1 MVGNAATWLLHVG
14 ALKLEADLVIRWENG
29 RHGVVTGRAHSSAV
43 LNNNE
48 EKSMHISGAKL
59 GALALVATL
68 AACGGNDDNRY
79 PTLSGDKPLVIGH
92 RGASGYLPEH
102 TLESYKRAIELGA
115 DFIEPDLV
123 ATKDGVLI
131 ARHEPNITSTTDVST
146 RAEFAG
152 RKTKKMVD
160 GVEEEG
166 WFASDFTLAEIK
178 TLRAIQPMADRDQ
191 SHNGKYQ
198 IPTLDEVLDLAKSEG
213 TKANRTV
220 GVYPETKHPTYHVNL
235 GLQLEDRLLATLAK
249 YGYTTKTSP
258 VIVQSF
264 EVSNLKYLRTK
275 TQIRLVQLV
284 DANDVNPNGSMD
296 LTAPYDKPY
305 DFAVAGDAR
314 TFASLLTPA
323 GLKEVKT
330 YADGIGPWKPY
341 LIPSKQVD
349 ANNDGKADDLNGDGV
364 IDDRDRVMMAP
375 TNVVKDAHAA
385 GLVVHPYTFRNEAK
399 RLASNF
405 KGDPK
410 AEYKLFYDLGVD
422 GVFSDFPDTAKAARD
437 N

>member
-1 MVGNAATWLLHVG
+1 MPMTP
-14 ALKLEADLVIRWENG
+14 LKW
-29 RHGVVTGRAHSSAV
+29 T
-43 LNNNE
+43 
-48 EKSMHISGAKL
+48 
-59 GALALVATL
+59 ALAVAALL
-68 AACGGNDDNRY
+68 AACGGNDDNPY
-79 PTLSGDKPLVIGH
+79 PTLNGEKPLVIGH

-102 TLESYKRAIELGA
+102 TLESYKRAVELGA

-123 ATKDGVLI
+123 ATKDGVLV
-131 ARHEPNITSTTDVST
+131 ARHEPNITNTTDVAT
-146 RAEFAG
+146 RAEFAS

-178 TLRAIQPMADRDQ
+178 TLRAVQPMADRDQ

-198 IPTLDEVLDLAKSEG
+198 IPTLQEVLDLAKAEG
-213 TKANRTV
+213 AKAGRTV

-235 GLQLEDRLLATLAK
+235 GLKLEDRLLAVLAQ
-249 YGYTTKTSP
+249 YGYTTKASP

-264 EVSNLKYLRTK
+264 EVSNLKYLRSK

-284 DANDVNPNGSMD
+284 DANDVNPDGSMD

-349 ANNDGKADDLNGDGV
+349 ANKDGKADDLNADGV
-364 IDDRDRVMMAP
+364 IDDRDRVMMPA
-375 TNVVKDAHAA
+375 TDVVKNAHAE
-385 GLVVHPYTFRNEAK
+385 GLMVHPYTFRSEAK
-399 RLASNF
+399 RLASDF

-410 AEYKLFYDLGVD
+410 AEYKLFYNLGVD
-422 GVFSDFPDTAKAARD
+422 GVFSDFPDHAKAARD

>member
-1 MVGNAATWLLHVG
+1 
-14 ALKLEADLVIRWENG
+14 
-29 RHGVVTGRAHSSAV
+29 
-43 LNNNE
+43 
-48 EKSMHISGAKL
+48 MHISGAKL
-59 GALALVATL
+59 GILALAATL
-68 AACGGNDDNRY
+68 AACGGSDDNPY
-79 PTLSGDKPLVIGH
+79 PTLKGDKPLVIGH

-131 ARHEPNITSTTDVST
+131 ARHEPNITNTTDVAT

-178 TLRAIQPMADRDQ
+178 TLRAVQPMADRDQ

-198 IPTLDEVLDLAKSEG
+198 IPTLQEVLDLAKTEG
-213 TKANRTV
+213 AKAGRTV

-235 GLQLEDRLLATLAK
+235 GLKLEDRLLSVLAQ
-249 YGYTTKTSP
+249 YGYTTKSSP

-284 DANDVNPNGSMD
+284 DANDVNPDGSMD

-305 DFAVAGDAR
+305 DFAVAGDKR

-349 ANNDGKADDLNGDGV
+349 ANKDGKPDDLNGDGK
-364 IDDRDRVMMAP
+364 IDDRDRVMMPA
-375 TNVVKDAHAA
+375 TDVVKNAHAE
-385 GLVVHPYTFRNEAK
+385 GLMVHPYTFRSEAK
-399 RLASNF
+399 RLASDF

-410 AEYKLFYDLGVD
+410 AEYKLFYNLGVD

-437 N
+437 Q